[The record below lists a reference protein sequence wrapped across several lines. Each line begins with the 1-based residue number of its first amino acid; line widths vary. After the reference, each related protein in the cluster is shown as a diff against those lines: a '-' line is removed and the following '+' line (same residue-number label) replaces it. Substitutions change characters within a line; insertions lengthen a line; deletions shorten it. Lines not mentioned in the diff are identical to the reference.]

1 MNIDLIAQLKKY
13 DDFAVAYRNGDEK
26 QLYNGKSLLFYSL
39 ANNVPEER
47 YKISMFLLNKD
58 TDACGTNE
66 CSENLFH
73 ILLSRVK
80 HDLPQTV

>member
-1 MNIDLIAQLKKY
+1 MNIEFIAQLKKY
-13 DDFAVAYRNGDEK
+13 DDFLKTYSEGNEK
-26 QLYNGKSLLFYSL
+26 QLYNSKSLLFYSL

-66 CSENLFH
+66 CGENLFH
-73 ILLSRVK
+73 VLLS
-80 HDLPQTV
+80 